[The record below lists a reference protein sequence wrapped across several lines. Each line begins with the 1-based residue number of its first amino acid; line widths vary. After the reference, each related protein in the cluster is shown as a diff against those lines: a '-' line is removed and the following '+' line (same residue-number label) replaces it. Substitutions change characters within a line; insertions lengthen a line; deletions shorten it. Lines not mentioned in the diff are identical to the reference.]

1 MVETSMVESMRL
13 IAAWALLLCAAG
25 CASSLPPR
33 YVLERDTGGFAY
45 RRYQKTLDVEF
56 VIEGNRGVGHTA
68 TYVRR
73 GSGRADAQPV
83 AFATA
88 FVTVYERA
96 ASLTAEVRERL
107 DALQRYELT
116 TAELGGGHVWSLRH
130 GDERWAVW
138 VSGRYVVKVG
148 APAGEPV
155 PEDVVDDY
163 MELYPSD
170 LNEHGRAEEDAASA
184 GPSRKEQQQVE
195 EEELGIPQHLRESA
209 PR

>member
-1 MVETSMVESMRL
+1 MGDRMRML
-13 IAAWALLLCAAG
+13 TCCLSLWCAAA

-73 GSGRADAQPV
+73 GRDRTDAQPV

-88 FVTVYERA
+88 FVTVYEHA
-96 ASLTAEVRERL
+96 ASLAAEVRQRL
-107 DALQRYELT
+107 DELHRYELQT
-116 TAELGGGHVWSLRH
+116 VALGGGHVWSLRR

-138 VSGRYVVKVG
+138 VSGRHVVKVG

-155 PEDVVDDY
+155 PEDLVDDY
-163 MELYPSD
+163 MALYPSD
-170 LNEHGRAEEDAASA
+170 LSEHGRARDDAPSA